1 MSEENGFAGLHSR
14 TPARIGGSSGAL
26 GEAGPHLNDEID
38 WELEV
43 KVLFVC
49 TGNLCRSPMAEAL
62 LRHEIQ
68 SRHVGGVEVGSSGT
82 WAIEGSPA
90 TSEAIRVMRELGIN
104 LRDHRSR
111 HLTREQL
118 HWADLVVA
126 MTSVHV
132 REIGDVA
139 PEVLP
144 KVRLLKELREIDA
157 GLGGTDPPD
166 RLRAL
171 LAGLRPQARRGLDV
185 DDPIGLGPGAYR
197 RCVKELQTGVAV
209 IARLLE

>member
-1 MSEENGFAGLHSR
+1 VANARPHLSDENG
-14 TPARIGGSSGAL
+14 
-26 GEAGPHLNDEID
+26 

-43 KVLFVC
+43 RVLFVC

-62 LRHEIQ
+62 LRHEIE
-68 SRHVGGVEVGSSGT
+68 SRHVDEAEVGSSGT

-126 MTSVHV
+126 MTSVQV

-144 KVRLLKELREIDA
+144 KVRLLKELSEIDT
-157 GLGGTDPPD
+157 GLDGTDPPG

-171 LAGLRPQARRGLDV
+171 LAGVRPQARRGLDV

-197 RCVKELQTGVAV
+197 RCVNELQAGVAV
-209 IARLLE
+209 IARLIE

>member
-1 MSEENGFAGLHSR
+1 
-14 TPARIGGSSGAL
+14 
-26 GEAGPHLNDEID
+26 
-38 WELEV
+38 
-43 KVLFVC
+43 
-49 TGNLCRSPMAEAL
+49 MAEAL
-62 LRHEIQ
+62 LRHEIE
-68 SRHVGGVEVGSSGT
+68 SRHVGNAEVGSSGT
-82 WAIEGSPA
+82 WAIDGSPA
-90 TSEAIRVMRELGIN
+90 TSEAIRVMGDLGIN

-118 HWADLVVA
+118 DRADLVVA

-132 REIGDVA
+132 REIGDFA
-139 PEVLP
+139 PDVLG

-157 GLGGTDPPD
+157 RLAGTDPLS

-171 LAGLRPQARRGLDV
+171 FAGLRPQVRRGLDV

-197 RCVKELQTGVAV
+197 RCMKELQTGVAV

>member
-1 MSEENGFAGLHSR
+1 
-14 TPARIGGSSGAL
+14 
-26 GEAGPHLNDEID
+26 
-38 WELEV
+38 
-43 KVLFVC
+43 VC

-62 LRHEIQ
+62 LRHHIE
-68 SRHVGGVEVGSSGT
+68 SRHVDNAEVGSSGT

-90 TSEAIRVMRELGIN
+90 TSEAIRVMGELGIN

-111 HLTREQL
+111 HLTRGQL
-118 HWADLVVA
+118 EWADLVVA

-139 PEVLP
+139 PEALP

-157 GLGGTDPPD
+157 PLAGADPSS

-171 LAGLRPQARRGLDV
+171 LAGLRPRARRGLDV

-197 RCVKELQTGVAV
+197 RCVKELQAGVAV
-209 IARLLE
+209 IARLIE